1 MGIPKIDLPT
11 YKIRIES
18 IDKEITFRPFVV
30 KEEKILLMALE
41 SRDYQTSL
49 DAIKQIIN
57 NCVLDKIDV
66 ESLPLYEIE
75 YLFLNL
81 RARSIGEIVSLEYVC
96 ENTIDLPEGK
106 RKCKGKMELDIDL
119 LKVAYEHKPS
129 NNIVSLT
136 NTVGMK
142 LNYPTIEISKVLV
155 EKLNTKDAPT
165 EIIKQCTEYLYDENQ
180 VYKIEEMQQG
190 EFDAFVDNLT
200 TEQFKKIKKFF
211 LDMPI
216 LRYENQ
222 LVCGKCN
229 KTHTVRLEGLLDF
242 FV

>member
-1 MGIPKIDLPT
+1 MAIPKIDLPT
-11 YKIRIES
+11 FKLKLES
-18 IDKEITFRPFVV
+18 LGKDITFRPFVV

-41 SRDYQTSL
+41 SRDYETSL
-49 DAIKQIIN
+49 DAIKQIVN
-57 NCVLDKIDV
+57 NCVVDQIDV

-96 ENTIDLPEGK
+96 ENIVDK
-106 RKCKGKMELDIDL
+106 NKKCKGKMQLDIDL

-129 NNIVSLT
+129 NSLVPLT
-136 NTVGMK
+136 SNVGIK
-142 LNYPTIEISKVLV
+142 LRYPTIEISKVLV

-180 VYKIEEMQQG
+180 VYNINEMQQG
-190 EFDAFVDNLT
+190 EFDEFINNLT
-200 TEQFKKIKKFF
+200 TEQFKKIKNFF
-211 LDMPI
+211 LEMPM
-216 LRYENQ
+216 LRYKNE
-222 LVCGKCN
+222 LVCGKCGRN
-229 KTHTVRLEGLLDF
+229 HTIKLEGLLDF

>member
-1 MGIPKIDLPT
+1 MAIPKIDLPT
-11 YKIRIES
+11 FKLKLES
-18 IDKEITFRPFVV
+18 LGKDITFRPFVV

-41 SRDYQTSL
+41 SRDYETSL
-49 DAIKQIIN
+49 DAIKQIVN
-57 NCVLDKIDV
+57 NCVVDQIDV

-96 ENTIDLPEGK
+96 ENIVDK
-106 RKCKGKMELDIDL
+106 NKKCKGKMQLDIDL

-129 NNIVSLT
+129 NSLVPLT
-136 NTVGMK
+136 SNVGIK
-142 LNYPTIEISKVLV
+142 LRYPTIEISKVLV

-180 VYKIEEMQQG
+180 VYNINEMQQG
-190 EFDAFVDNLT
+190 EFDEFINNLT
-200 TEQFKKIKKFF
+200 TEQFKKIKNFF
-211 LDMPI
+211 LEMPM
-216 LRYENQ
+216 LRYKNE
-222 LVCGKCN
+222 LVCGKCDRN
-229 KTHTVRLEGLLDF
+229 HTIKLEGLLDF